1 MHKATCDK
9 CSKKC
14 EVPFKP
20 TGSKPIFCSDCFQG
34 GDRGGRGGGR
44 RFGGDRD
51 RGDRKMYKATCDECG
66 DRCEVPFKP
75 SGDKPIKC
83 DKCFG
88 KGGGRGK
95 GGDFEKQFEMINTK
109 LDKILKVITPTVTVD
124 LDEKK
129 TKKEVKK
136 EENRRRSRRRRLQRN
151 QQLRKRPRKRPR
163 LKRLQP
169 KKPLLKSWLRKLL
182 PRKLPRRSRLADL
195 DNLIFRV
202 SDHNMVADLFSKKG
216 SANRGFV

>member
-9 CSKKC
+9 CGNKC

-34 GDRGGRGGGR
+34 KDDRGSRGGGR
-44 RFGGDRD
+44 SKFGDRD
-51 RGDRKMYKATCDECG
+51 RGRGRDRDREMFKATCDECG

-75 SGDKPIKC
+75 SGGKPVKC
-83 DKCFG
+83 DKCFS

-95 GGDFEKQFEMINTK
+95 GGDFEKQFEILNTK

-129 TKKEVKK
+129 SKKELKK
-136 EENRRRSRRRRLQRN
+136 EE
-151 QQLRKRPRKRPR
+151 K
-163 LKRLQP
+163 P
-169 KKPLLKSWLRKLL
+169 KKETKKKAPAKKTAAKKSTT
-182 PRKLPRRSRLADL
+182 
-195 DNLIFRV
+195 
-202 SDHNMVADLFSKKG
+202 KK
-216 SANRGFV
+216 AAAKKPAKKAAVKKTTKKK

>member
-136 EENRRRSRRRRLQRN
+136 EE
-151 QQLRKRPRKRPR
+151 K
-163 LKRLQP
+163 P
-169 KKPLLKSWLRKLL
+169 KKVTKKAAAKKPAAKKEAKKKAPAKKAATKKAAAKKL
-182 PRKLPRRSRLADL
+182 A
-195 DNLIFRV
+195 
-202 SDHNMVADLFSKKG
+202 KKT
-216 SANRGFV
+216 AAKKATKKK